1 MSCRASARL
10 EVGDRPRKE
19 PRGRCWPWHG
29 GKLREVPTASLMK
42 SPWHRKDEEVTR
54 RCTLGSLGPFHLCGL
69 RLEIV
74 SDAPRANAPENFCAL
89 TLAGQCIGV
98 VAMHG
103 WFMIIDRI
111 FSCVMLV
118 VFGGEHVQPLH
129 NPVTR
134 FLFDVALVA
143 CLARSNHPSQPK
155 LRGRQEGFYPYYLA
169 AAID

>member
-1 MSCRASARL
+1 
-10 EVGDRPRKE
+10 
-19 PRGRCWPWHG
+19 
-29 GKLREVPTASLMK
+29 
-42 SPWHRKDEEVTR
+42 
-54 RCTLGSLGPFHLCGL
+54 
-69 RLEIV
+69 
-74 SDAPRANAPENFCAL
+74 
-89 TLAGQCIGV
+89 
-98 VAMHG
+98 MHG

-143 CLARSNHPSQPK
+143 CLARSNHPGQPK